1 MIDMLNDFVLE
12 RAPLEV
18 SSTRTIIPELR
29 R

>member
-1 MIDMLNDFVLE
+1 MIDMLNDFVFE